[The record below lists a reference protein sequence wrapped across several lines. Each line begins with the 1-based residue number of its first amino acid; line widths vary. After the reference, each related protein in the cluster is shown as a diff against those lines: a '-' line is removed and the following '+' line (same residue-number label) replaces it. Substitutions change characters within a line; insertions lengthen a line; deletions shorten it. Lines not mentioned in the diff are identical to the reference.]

1 MAKLAPKAT
10 VFTREELFDEY
21 KSKVMYGFLEGICL
35 FSNVYESQL
44 KKHEADRERHHRYL
58 TKVTRKIGVGQISY
72 FKAIWRRIRWR
83 PGGATLLGLSGR
95 SGRHGGGC
103 RESQISGEAAQDQE
117 IGQRPR
123 YCKPTKRRANG
134 QIRRKPDETT
144 RPLLAI
150 ALQISLKL
158 RSHDK

>member
-58 TKVTRKIGVGQISY
+58 TKVKGH
-72 FKAIWRRIRWR
+72 W
-83 PGGATLLGLSGR
+83 
-95 SGRHGGGC
+95 
-103 RESQISGEAAQDQE
+103 D
-117 IGQRPR
+117 
-123 YCKPTKRRANG
+123 RADPNAH
-134 QIRRKPDETT
+134 KT
-144 RPLLAI
+144 
-150 ALQISLKL
+150 
-158 RSHDK
+158 